1 MANYMNSIK
10 DMINYSMNSIVGK
23 FILTFLMLHTI
34 HYLSIF
40 VYTSWCSD
48 FTIIGYF
55 KNIINGHGPLCH
67 TLMTI
72 AYHAQCN
79 IYTLIGASAI
89 GTGISSISESIFKNK
104 VINIINTDINDN
116 TNHNINTDNNNNII
130 INDNI
135 INNNN

>member
-1 MANYMNSIK
+1 MDTFINSISMNYIK
-10 DMINYSMNSIVGK
+10 EKINYSMNSIVGK

-40 VYTSWCSD
+40 VYTTWCSD

-104 VINIINTDINDN
+104 VNNIINTDINDN
-116 TNHNINTDNNNNII
+116 TN
-130 INDNI
+130 NI
-135 INNNN
+135 INNHRNLSTPIRVR

>member
-1 MANYMNSIK
+1 MDHFINPVSMNYIK
-10 DMINYSMNSIVGK
+10 EKIKYSMNSIVGK

-34 HYLSIF
+34 HYLSTF

-104 VINIINTDINDN
+104 VNNIINTDINDN
-116 TNHNINTDNNNNII
+116 TN
-130 INDNI
+130 NI
-135 INNNN
+135 INNHRNLSTPIRVR